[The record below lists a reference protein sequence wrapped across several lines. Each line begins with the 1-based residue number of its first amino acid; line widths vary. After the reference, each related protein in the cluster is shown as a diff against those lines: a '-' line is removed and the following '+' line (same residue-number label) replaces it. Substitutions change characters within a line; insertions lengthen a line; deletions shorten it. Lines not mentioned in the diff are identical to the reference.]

1 MSMRSLV
8 IAFLLPV
15 LSSAQQYGTKKD
27 ALSAVSGSS
36 GSPTMPLLQMLLA
49 LAIVFA
55 LLKFALPKV
64 ASKLSKKLVT
74 GVDSS
79 IRIEESANFAGG
91 SLYVVSARGK
101 TLLLSVGSS
110 GVSCIADL
118 TSSKSEPEPPLF
130 TEILE
135 ASVAQ
140 PTPVEPV
147 AASSPNPDE
156 IQRALERLSRLDAL
170 SRETVVR

>member
-1 MSMRSLV
+1 MSLRSLV
-8 IAFLLPV
+8 VVFLLPV

-36 GSPTMPLLQMLLA
+36 GSPTLPLLQMLMA
-49 LAIVFA
+49 LAIVFG
-55 LLKFALPKV
+55 LLKFALPKI

-118 TSSKSEPEPPLF
+118 SSPKSEPEPPLF
-130 TEILE
+130 SEILD
-135 ASVAQ
+135 ATVDQ
-140 PTPVEPV
+140 PAIVEPV
-147 AASSPNPDE
+147 AASTPDSGE

-170 SRETVVR
+170 SRESVLR